1 MSDNLTTGA
10 FDISEEMLEMGK
22 RAKKAA
28 KKLNELSSLRNDAL
42 SAMSTALIFNK
53 EEILK
58 ANAEDISLAKKNGM
72 SDAMIDRL
80 TLTEQRIISMSAGI
94 TAVIASGEPLGK
106 ILDGKTLPNGLKYEK
121 ITVPLGVIGI
131 IFEAR
136 PNVTSDAAALCLKAG
151 SACILRGG
159 KEAFNSNNAIVNVL
173 RNAVSSVG
181 LDENSIQLVQN
192 TSRESATE
200 MMHLKGYLD
209 VLIPRGGKGLIRS
222 VVENSKVPVIE
233 TGAGNCH
240 IYVDADADIDMTRDI
255 VFNAKTSRPSV
266 CNAAEK
272 LLVHK
277 DIYKEALPIIAQ
289 KLQEKNVEI
298 RGDKRVCELLG
309 SKAKAATDE
318 DWSTEYNDYI
328 MSVKIVDSIEEAVD
342 HIERYSTKHSE
353 AIVTK
358 NIASADYFT
367 KNIDSACVYV
377 NASTRFTDGGK
388 WDSEPKSVFLHKN
401 YTQEAPWVLS
411 KSFPT
416 NISSTETVKS
426 DNSKERLS

>member
-1 MSDNLTTGA
+1 MSDNFTNAA

-28 KKLNELSSLRNDAL
+28 KKLNELSSLRNEAL

-173 RNAVSSVG
+173 KRAVSSVG

-240 IYVDADADIDMTRDI
+240 IYVDADADIDMARDI

-309 SKAKAATDE
+309 SKAKAATDK

-377 NASTRFTDGGK
+377 NASTRFTDGGEMGLGAEIGISTQK
-388 WDSEPKSVFLHKN
+388 LHARGPMGLEQIVSYKYIIHGN
-401 YTQEAPWVLS
+401 GQ
-411 KSFPT
+411 
-416 NISSTETVKS
+416 I
-426 DNSKERLS
+426 R